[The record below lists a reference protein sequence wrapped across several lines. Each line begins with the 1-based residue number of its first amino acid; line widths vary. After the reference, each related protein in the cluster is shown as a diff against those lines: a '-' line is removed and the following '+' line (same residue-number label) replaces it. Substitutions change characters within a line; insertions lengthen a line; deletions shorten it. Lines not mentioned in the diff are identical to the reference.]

1 MKSAGEGP
9 LPMFLFPQ
17 RQRLDLCAYT
27 VRRFTPTLDPHIV
40 NAAYAPACAYTWY
53 THGWLD
59 EKSRTRK
66 DKKGV
71 CKTKAI

>member
-53 THGWLD
+53 THG
-59 EKSRTRK
+59 
-66 DKKGV
+66 
-71 CKTKAI
+71 